1 MTSDVKSFAPQRL
14 CAALILGLAVIS
26 LPAQAE
32 DKGNR
37 EREALRRT
45 QQSLRQTQQERD
57 ALEGE
62 KASLAQAKDQLS
74 GELKQTAAKVK
85 GAEAKAAQARVK
97 IEQLEASL
105 RDKDKALA
113 DAQTR
118 EAELQTRMSQM
129 QASLSDKTRLADS
142 LAAMLK
148 ASTQEQRNL
157 KSQNAALY
165 DTGRALIDLYR
176 SDSPSAWL
184 KGADVPLGFRDVRV
198 ENLAEAFRSRL
209 DDARYKEMPLAAD
222 ESR

>member
-1 MTSDVKSFAPQRL
+1 MTSDFKSLAQQRL
-14 CAALILGLAVIS
+14 CAGLILAISLVS

-74 GELKQTAAKVK
+74 GELKQTAAKIK
-85 GAEAKAAQARVK
+85 GAEAKAVQARAKV
-97 IEQLEASL
+97 EQLEASL

-113 DAQTR
+113 DAQAR
-118 EAELQTRMSQM
+118 EADLQARLNQA
-129 QASLSDKTRLADS
+129 QASLTDKSRLADS
-142 LAAMLK
+142 LTAMLR

-165 DTGRALIDLYR
+165 ETGRALIDLYR

-198 ENLAEAFRSRL
+198 ENLSEAFRSRL

-222 ESR
+222 EPR